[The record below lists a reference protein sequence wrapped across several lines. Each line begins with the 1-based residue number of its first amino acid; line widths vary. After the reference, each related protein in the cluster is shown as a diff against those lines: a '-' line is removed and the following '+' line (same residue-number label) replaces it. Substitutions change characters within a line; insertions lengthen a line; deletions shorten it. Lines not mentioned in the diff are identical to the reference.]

1 MKRLVVLSLFL
12 LSAGTGARAQEKEK
26 TFDGWKEAVI
36 WISRPSSN
44 IQASA
49 KGSPFAF
56 DLDFAMQGALAL
68 ADRSISLSTQPK
80 GLRLGLEEPNPMLV
94 VRTGAGELKFALA
107 GDSKAQ
113 ITNSIKIDE
122 GKVPFKLLVRQLDQV
137 ALYAISPDL
146 KNVLQ
151 VWCGKVDYKIKL
163 RSADI
168 YELCENVEVR
178 VGERKFEAKDLPG
191 GLVLDHLDEL
201 GDIVIKGLDPQKKPF
216 LHRYTFDATSVEPR
230 LNEAFQ
236 TIYPGREEKEKSKG
250 EEKPKGGE
258 TKPDVS

>member
-1 MKRLVVLSLFL
+1 MKRLVVLSFCL
-12 LSAGTGARAQEKEK
+12 LGWGWGGGLQAQEKEK

-36 WISRPSSN
+36 WISRPASN

-68 ADRSISLSTQPK
+68 ADRSIDLSTQPK
-80 GLRLGLEEPNPMLV
+80 GLRLSLEEPKPMLGV
-94 VRTGAGELKFALA
+94 QTGDGELKFVLG

-113 ITNSIKIDE
+113 ITNSIKIE
-122 GKVPFKLLVRQLDQV
+122 PGKIPFKLLVRQLDQL
-137 ALYAISPDL
+137 ALYVISTDM

-151 VWCGKVDYKIKL
+151 VWYGTVDYKIKL

-178 VGERKFEAKDLPG
+178 VGEKKFEPKDLPK

-216 LHRYTFDATSVEPR
+216 VHRYTFDLTSTESR

-236 TIYPGREEKEKSKG
+236 TIYPGSGEKPKT
-250 EEKPKGGE
+250 EEKPKGME
-258 TKPDVS
+258 KKSDAT